1 MISNFEE
8 YITKGCM
15 RCPYGDTPQCKVH
28 TWASILVQL
37 KEIIL
42 QYPVEE
48 NIKWSI
54 PVFTLKG
61 KNVLSISALKDAA
74 VLSFFKGALLEN
86 MQILE
91 QQGTV
96 QSGRIIKIKSLT
108 ELNLIQ
114 REIHSCI
121 EQAIQIEKDNKK
133 VILSKNPEP
142 MPDELTETLQNNEAL
157 KTAFYALSPG
167 RQRSYLIH
175 IGQGQKKETREK
187 RINFCIPYIFQGI
200 GFHEIRNKK

>member
-28 TWASILVQL
+28 PWASILVQL
-37 KEIIL
+37 REIIL

-91 QQGTV
+91 QQGNV

-121 EQAIQIEKDNKK
+121 EQAIQIEK
-133 VILSKNPEP
+133 E
-142 MPDELTETLQNNEAL
+142 QNNEAL